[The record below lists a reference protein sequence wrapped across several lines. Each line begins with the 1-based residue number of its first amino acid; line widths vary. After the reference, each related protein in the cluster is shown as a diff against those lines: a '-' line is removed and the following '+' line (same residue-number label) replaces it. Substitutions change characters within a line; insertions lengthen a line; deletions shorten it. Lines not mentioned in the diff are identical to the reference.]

1 MDPWY
6 HQEGWIHSPQVSFLA
21 AGGNSA
27 ALMTLASLLRRRWPH
42 LVYEDVLK
50 TAQVASETDP
60 EKRSSDEMLNSM
72 VIGQMKLYAIWP

>member
-1 MDPWY
+1 MGGNPKKLKQPKSKVRKRSFD
-6 HQEGWIHSPQVSFLA
+6 SPQVSFLA

-50 TAQVASETDP
+50 TAQVASETDL
-60 EKRSSDEMLNSM
+60 EK
-72 VIGQMKLYAIWP
+72 MKFK

>member
-1 MDPWY
+1 
-6 HQEGWIHSPQVSFLA
+6 
-21 AGGNSA
+21 
-27 ALMTLASLLRRRWPH
+27 MTLASLLRRRWPH

-72 VIGQMKLYAIWP
+72 VIGQMKLYAI